1 MKLTDTTVEISLR
14 DGPRHSVDCRVPR
27 RLWAEESSSFVGDFV
42 LVSISDRSID
52 DPVPRS
58 TTVGVGWSLSDR
70 IDDPLGRF
78 VADGGNSVP
87 MPSFGLPAQLQIL
100 IEAFDDLRIEAEE
113 LWRAERNADSVA
125 GIGASWGCVG
135 AQFADSR
142 GELVAQW
149 SEHFRHSASPVTPVD
164 DDGLLQIDWPTP
176 AAGSHPLAVDLI
188 LATATQAQS
197 KRPTIADIANA
208 RATQA
213 HGYERYFIENI
224 RAGIHTTKDEAVG
237 DQ

>member
-1 MKLTDTTVEISLR
+1 MLV
-14 DGPRHSVDCRVPR
+14 PCR
-27 RLWAEESSSFVGDFV
+27 FD
-42 LVSISDRSID
+42 
-52 DPVPRS
+52 
-58 TTVGVGWSLSDR
+58 
-70 IDDPLGRF
+70 
-78 VADGGNSVP
+78 
-87 MPSFGLPAQLQIL
+87 

-208 RATQA
+208 WATQA
-213 HGYERYFIENI
+213 HDYERYFIENI
-224 RAGIHTTKDEAVG
+224 RAGIHTTEDEAIWASLMERRPVWLNSELIREIQSRLDAYQRTTG
-237 DQ
+237 AFSTSDPDRHV